1 MQKRDESAGE
11 GSLAAEG
18 KSIIVKHLP
27 AAEVLRC
34 AGFLF
39 PLGTLDGLR
48 RKPFCNGRQMKA
60 GGGNSWS
67 FTLRN

>member
-1 MQKRDESAGE
+1 MQERDESAGE

-18 KSIIVKHLP
+18 KSIIVRHLP

-39 PLGTLDGLR
+39 PLGNLDGLEAQAVLQRPADEGR
-48 RKPFCNGRQMKA
+48 R
-60 GGGNSWS
+60 W
-67 FTLRN
+67 